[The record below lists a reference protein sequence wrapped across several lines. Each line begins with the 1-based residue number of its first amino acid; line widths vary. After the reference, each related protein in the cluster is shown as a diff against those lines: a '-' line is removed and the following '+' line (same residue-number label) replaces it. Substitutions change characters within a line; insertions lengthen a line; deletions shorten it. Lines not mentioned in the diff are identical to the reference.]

1 MKHINIIFTR
11 DSGDI
16 LFQAT
21 MHIHSIGDRRMKCIA
36 LVVLSDDKYY
46 DANGLMNSLLARFSH
61 WVFIA
66 AMNVI
71 KSTLTTKKVGVM
83 MKLIEV

>member
-11 DSGDI
+11 DSADI

-21 MHIHSIGDRRMKCIA
+21 MRIHSIGDRYMKCIA

-46 DANGLMNSLLARFSH
+46 DANELMNNLLARFSQ
-61 WVFIA
+61 WIFIA

-71 KSTLTTKKVGVM
+71 KSTLKPRR
-83 MKLIEV
+83 LE